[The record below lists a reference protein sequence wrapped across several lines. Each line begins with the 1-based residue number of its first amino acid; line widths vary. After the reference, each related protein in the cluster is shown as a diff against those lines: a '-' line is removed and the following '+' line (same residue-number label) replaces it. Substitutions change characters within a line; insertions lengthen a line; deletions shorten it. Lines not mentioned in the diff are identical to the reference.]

1 MVPPVEIDPI
11 EATLFRMDQ
20 AGLTRKDLTPYI
32 GLASKVSEVLS
43 RKRSSPSP

>member
-11 EATLFRMDQ
+11 EAALFRMDQ
-20 AGLTRKDLTPYI
+20 AGITRKDLTPYI